1 MKKTV
6 LTGFAILSLLSLG
19 SIDGDQ
25 LAIARPVKSTS
36 ATGVNTNQLQII
48 SLGSEP
54 RQKVRFTPAV
64 NSKEI
69 MKMTMVMDFKMP
81 GTGSTSDFPI
91 PKMLMQMDV
100 IVNKILPNGDIEY
113 GYVYSDSRV
122 LKDGKTPSSIAA
134 DMNKMLKTLV
144 GTKGDVLVG
153 INGVTKRHKIQFS
166 SNLAPSMKSAMNSST
181 KSLEQFSALRPT
193 EPMGVGAKWIVK
205 GPVKSSDLTI
215 NQQATYEVVEIDRQ
229 GMKIKSTVNQQAFN
243 LPLKS
248 ASNKNTKATIK
259 SMKSVGGGETVL
271 QFDRLM
277 PLKSTLSM
285 TTDSEIVMTS
295 VSKKKPENFKSK
307 LNIRIDME
315 SLTPSPSNLKS

>member
-6 LTGFAILSLLSLG
+6 LTSLAILGLLSFG
-19 SIDGDQ
+19 GIDRDQ

-36 ATGVNTNQLQII
+36 ANGVKTNQLQII

-54 RQKVRFTPAV
+54 RQKVRFTPAA
-64 NSKEI
+64 NSKES
-69 MKMTMVMDFKMP
+69 MTMTMDFQMP
-81 GTGSTSDFPI
+81 RTSSISNFST

-100 IVNKILPNGDIEY
+100 MVNKILPNGDIDY
-113 GYVYSDSRV
+113 GYTYSDSRA
-122 LKDGKTPSSIAA
+122 LKDEKIPSNVIA

-153 INGVTKRHKIQFS
+153 VNGVTKRHKIKFS
-166 SNLAPSMKSAMNSST
+166 SNLSPSMKSAMNSST
-181 KSLEQFSALRPT
+181 KSLEQFSNLRPM

-215 NQQATYEVVEIDRQ
+215 NQQATYEVVEIDSQ
-229 GMKIKSTVNQQAFN
+229 GMKIKSTINQQAFN

-248 ASNKNTKATIK
+248 ASSKNTNVIIK
-259 SMKSVGGGETVL
+259 SIKSLGSGETVL
-271 QFDRLM
+271 QFNRLM
-277 PLKSTLSM
+277 PLKSTVSM
-285 TTDSEIVMTS
+285 TTDMEIIMTN

-307 LNIRIDME
+307 FNFKVDLE
-315 SLTPSPSNLKS
+315 SLIPSPSNSKS